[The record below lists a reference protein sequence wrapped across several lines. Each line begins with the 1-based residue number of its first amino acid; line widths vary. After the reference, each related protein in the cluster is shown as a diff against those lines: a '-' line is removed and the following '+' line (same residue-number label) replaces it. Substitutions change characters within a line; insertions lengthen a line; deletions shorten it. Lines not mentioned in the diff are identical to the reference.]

1 MGGAGSVPGPGNGP
15 SKRKEPSVSFLWL
28 RGEVVIWQ
36 NPINRIKVHFTQRV
50 RAEVLSSGEARSVLH
65 FRRISRAARSP
76 AEEPEP
82 LNSRLE
88 RKQGDGS
95 KA

>member
-1 MGGAGSVPGPGNGP
+1 MFLAQVMAQAKARSPL
-15 SKRKEPSVSFLWL
+15 SFLWL

-36 NPINRIKVHFTQRV
+36 NPINLIKVHFTQRV
-50 RAEVLSSGEARSVLH
+50 RAQVLSSGEARSVLH
-65 FRRISRAARSP
+65 FRGISRAARNP

-95 KA
+95 KAQPWSR

>member
-1 MGGAGSVPGPGNGP
+1 MFLAQVMAQGKARSP
-15 SKRKEPSVSFLWL
+15 VSFLWL
-28 RGEVVIWQ
+28 RGEEVIWQ
-36 NPINRIKVHFTQRV
+36 NPINLIKVHFTQRV
-50 RAEVLSSGEARSVLH
+50 RAEVSSSGEARSVLH
-65 FRRISRAARSP
+65 FRRLSRAARSP

-95 KA
+95 KAQPWSR